1 MNKQI
6 SRRNLI
12 KLLGISGASIPL
24 TGLIN
29 SKKIN
34 LNKNLNESI
43 PIKLSSNENPYGP
56 SKKVRDAITE
66 AFDEV
71 CRYPYSEP
79 YNRISQLEKKI
90 AKREGVD
97 PGMVLVTGGSNE
109 GLRATGRL
117 FGIEKKEI
125 IACKPTYL
133 ALMTYA
139 EEFDCKINWVPL
151 DKELKYDL
159 NEIKNRVSDKTSMIF
174 VCNPNNPTGTML
186 DSKVLEN
193 FCLNISKKT
202 CVFVDEAYYDYSI
215 NNGYPTMTKL
225 VKKGHNIIV
234 SRTFSKVYG
243 LAGLRIGYLI
253 SNEERINQL
262 KKCTMAGT
270 NILASHAAI
279 NAYDD
284 NEFFNYSLNKNK
296 EGLSFLYSLFDE
308 LDLEYKKSYTNFVF
322 FKSGHHIDRVQDF
335 MKKKNILVGRPFP
348 PYYNWCRISTGK
360 IEDLEKFSTALKEF
374 YKT

>member
-322 FKSGHHIDRVQDF
+322 FKSGHHINRVQDF

>member
-34 LNKNLNESI
+34 LNKNPKESI

-296 EGLSFLYSLFDE
+296 EGLNFLYSLFDE

-322 FKSGHHIDRVQDF
+322 FKSGHHINRVQDF

>member
-1 MNKQI
+1 
-6 SRRNLI
+6 
-12 KLLGISGASIPL
+12 
-24 TGLIN
+24 
-29 SKKIN
+29 
-34 LNKNLNESI
+34 
-43 PIKLSSNENPYGP
+43 
-56 SKKVRDAITE
+56 
-66 AFDEV
+66 
-71 CRYPYSEP
+71 
-79 YNRISQLEKKI
+79 
-90 AKREGVD
+90 
-97 PGMVLVTGGSNE
+97 
-109 GLRATGRL
+109 
-117 FGIEKKEI
+117 
-125 IACKPTYL
+125 
-133 ALMTYA
+133 
-139 EEFDCKINWVPL
+139 
-151 DKELKYDL
+151 
-159 NEIKNRVSDKTSMIF
+159 MIF

-215 NNGYPTMTKL
+215 NDGYPTMTKL

-296 EGLSFLYSLFDE
+296 EGLNFLYSLFDE

-322 FKSGHHIDRVQDF
+322 FKSGHHIDKVQDF
-335 MKKKNILVGRPFP
+335 MKKKNILIGRPFP

>member
-34 LNKNLNESI
+34 LNKNPKESI

-296 EGLSFLYSLFDE
+296 EGLNFLYSLFDE

-322 FKSGHHIDRVQDF
+322 FKSGHHIDKVQDF
-335 MKKKNILVGRPFP
+335 MKKKNILIGRPFP

>member
-34 LNKNLNESI
+34 LNKNPKESI

-322 FKSGHHIDRVQDF
+322 FKSGHHINRVQDF

>member
-296 EGLSFLYSLFDE
+296 EGLNFLYSLFDE
-308 LDLEYKKSYTNFVF
+308 LDIEYKKSYTNFVF
-322 FKSGHHIDRVQDF
+322 FKSGHHIDKVQDF
-335 MKKKNILVGRPFP
+335 MKKKNILIGRPFP

>member
-34 LNKNLNESI
+34 LNKNPKESI

-56 SKKVRDAITE
+56 SKKVRDAIIE

-159 NEIKNRVSDKTSMIF
+159 NEIKNRISDKTSMIF
-174 VCNPNNPTGTML
+174 ICNPNNPTGTIL
-186 DSKVLEN
+186 DSNALEN

-215 NNGYPTMTKL
+215 NDGYPTMTKL
-225 VKKGHNIIV
+225 VRKGHNIIV

-253 SNEERINQL
+253 SNKERISQL

-284 NEFFNYSLNKNK
+284 KEFFNYSLNKNNQ
-296 EGLSFLYSLFDE
+296 GLNFLYSLFED
-308 LDLEYKKSYTNFVF
+308 LGLEYKKSYTNFVF
-322 FKSGHHIDRVQDF
+322 FKSGHHIDKVQDF

-348 PYYNWCRISTGK
+348 PYFNWCRISTGR
-360 IEDLEKFSTALKEF
+360 IEDLEKFSNALKDF

>member
-34 LNKNLNESI
+34 LNKNPKESI

-296 EGLSFLYSLFDE
+296 EGLNFLYSLFDE

-322 FKSGHHIDRVQDF
+322 FKSGHHIDKVQDF

>member
-296 EGLSFLYSLFDE
+296 EGLNFLYSLFDE

-322 FKSGHHIDRVQDF
+322 FKSGHHIDKVQDF

>member
-34 LNKNLNESI
+34 LNKNPNESI

-296 EGLSFLYSLFDE
+296 EGLNFLYSLFDE

-322 FKSGHHIDRVQDF
+322 FKSGHHIDKVQDF
-335 MKKKNILVGRPFP
+335 MKKKNILIGRPFP

>member
-225 VKKGHNIIV
+225 VKKNHNIIV

-296 EGLSFLYSLFDE
+296 EGLNFLYSLFDE

-322 FKSGHHIDRVQDF
+322 FKSGHHIDKVQDF

>member
-34 LNKNLNESI
+34 LNKNPKESI

-322 FKSGHHIDRVQDF
+322 FKSGHHINRVQDF

-360 IEDLEKFSTALKEF
+360 IEDLEKFSTALKDF

>member
-151 DKELKYDL
+151 DKEQKYDL

-322 FKSGHHIDRVQDF
+322 FKSGHHIDKVQDF

-360 IEDLEKFSTALKEF
+360 IEDLEKFSTALKDF

>member
-34 LNKNLNESI
+34 LNKNPKESI

-71 CRYPYSEP
+71 CITRGFD
-79 YNRISQLEKKI
+79 NLDDILEDKAKFIEQDHSKATYAKKI
-90 AKREGVD
+90 QK
-97 PGMVLVTGGSNE
+97 
-109 GLRATGRL
+109 ATGRL

-159 NEIKNRVSDKTSMIF
+159 NEIKNRISDKSSMIF

-296 EGLSFLYSLFDE
+296 EGLNFLYSLFDE

-322 FKSGHHIDRVQDF
+322 FKSGHHIDKVQDF
-335 MKKKNILVGRPFP
+335 MKKKNILVGRAFP

>member
-34 LNKNLNESI
+34 LNKNPKESI

-151 DKELKYDL
+151 DKELKYDI
-159 NEIKNRVSDKTSMIF
+159 NEMKNRVSDKTSMIF

-322 FKSGHHIDRVQDF
+322 FKSGHHINRVQDF

>member
-29 SKKIN
+29 SNKIN

-90 AKREGVD
+90 AKREGID

-296 EGLSFLYSLFDE
+296 EGLNFLYSLFDE

-322 FKSGHHIDRVQDF
+322 FKSGHHIDKVQDF
-335 MKKKNILVGRPFP
+335 MKKKNILIGRPFP

>member
-296 EGLSFLYSLFDE
+296 EGLNFLYSLFDE

-322 FKSGHHIDRVQDF
+322 FKSGHQIDKVQDF

>member
-24 TGLIN
+24 TGLIK

-34 LNKNLNESI
+34 LNKNPKEII

-296 EGLSFLYSLFDE
+296 EGLNFLYSLFDE

-322 FKSGHHIDRVQDF
+322 FKSGHHIDKVQDF
-335 MKKKNILVGRPFP
+335 MKKKNILIGRPFP

>member
-29 SKKIN
+29 SKEIN
-34 LNKNLNESI
+34 LNKNSKENI
-43 PIKLSSNENPYGP
+43 PIKLSSNENPHGP
-56 SKKVRDAITE
+56 SEKVRNAIVS

-139 EEFDCKINWVPL
+139 KEFDCKINWVPL

-159 NEIKNRVSDKTSMIF
+159 NEMKNRVSDKTSMIF

-186 DSKVLEN
+186 DSNALEN

-215 NNGYPTMTKL
+215 NDGYPTMTKL

-253 SNEERINQL
+253 SNKERISQL

-284 NEFFNYSLNKNK
+284 IEFFNYSLNKNN
-296 EGLSFLYSLFDE
+296 EGLNFLYSLFED

-322 FKSGHHIDRVQDF
+322 FKSGHHIDKVQDF
-335 MKKKNILVGRPFP
+335 MKKKNILVGRAFP

-360 IEDLEKFSTALKEF
+360 MEDLEKFSIALKDF

>member
-1 MNKQI
+1 
-6 SRRNLI
+6 
-12 KLLGISGASIPL
+12 
-24 TGLIN
+24 
-29 SKKIN
+29 
-34 LNKNLNESI
+34 
-43 PIKLSSNENPYGP
+43 
-56 SKKVRDAITE
+56 
-66 AFDEV
+66 
-71 CRYPYSEP
+71 
-79 YNRISQLEKKI
+79 
-90 AKREGVD
+90 
-97 PGMVLVTGGSNE
+97 MVLVTGGSNE

-253 SNEERINQL
+253 SNKERISQL

-284 NEFFNYSLNKNK
+284 IEFFNYSLNKNN
-296 EGLSFLYSLFDE
+296 EGLNFLYSLFED

-322 FKSGHHIDRVQDF
+322 FKSGHHIDKVQDF
-335 MKKKNILVGRPFP
+335 MKKKNILVGRPFS

>member
-34 LNKNLNESI
+34 LNKNPKESI

-133 ALMTYA
+133 ALITYA

-322 FKSGHHIDRVQDF
+322 FKSGHHIDKVQDF
-335 MKKKNILVGRPFP
+335 MKKKNILIGRPFP